1 MRAAMAAAPPPPGG
15 ESDEMIEPEETVTSL
30 AVPPD
35 DIDFDRYEEAEDTS
49 DHPTFCLWCHVK
61 QSKQEYKESKRLQK
75 LIRFWEENKASMEP
89 FEFCR
94 RMQQLY
100 NENMRMLLKDDDG
113 DPIPMGPPWPARV
126 MWEHDISH
134 QLRPNAVLEDI
145 ARTMHTAL
153 RTLRDNGLFIEDTYT
168 RTGTKKR
175 RLDYTASK
183 TYREIV
189 KELRPILDKLSTSR
203 NKDLYGLT

>member
-1 MRAAMAAAPPPPGG
+1 MRAAMAAPPPPPGG
-15 ESDEMIEPEETVTSL
+15 EMDDTIEPEETITST
-30 AVPPD
+30 AVPPTD
-35 DIDFDRYEEAEDTS
+35 LDFDRYEEEEDVS
-49 DHPTFCLWCHVK
+49 EDPNFCLWCHVK
-61 QSKQEYKESKRLQK
+61 QSKQQYKDCKRLKK

-94 RMQQLY
+94 RMQKLY
-100 NENMRMLLKDDDG
+100 NELMRKFLNDDDG
-113 DPIPMGPPWPARV
+113 HPIAYGPPWPARS

-153 RTLRDNGLFIEDTYT
+153 LTLRDNGLFIEDTYT

-183 TYREIV
+183 NYREIV
-189 KELRPILDKLSTSR
+189 KELRPILDKLNASR
-203 NKDLYGLT
+203 NTDLYGLT